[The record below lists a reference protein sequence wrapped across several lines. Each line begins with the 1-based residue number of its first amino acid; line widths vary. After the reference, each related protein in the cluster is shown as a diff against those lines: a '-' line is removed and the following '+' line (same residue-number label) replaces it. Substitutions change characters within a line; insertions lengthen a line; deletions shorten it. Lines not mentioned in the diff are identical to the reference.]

1 LTQQKEQT
9 PQMSY
14 RRFDDTEGRAW
25 EAWEVHPSTVE
36 RRLNQD
42 RRAERRRTKDRRTA
56 PEIRLVIPRE
66 LAEGWLALQGRNER
80 LRISPIPD
88 GWMNLSDEELRRL
101 VIRATMRGQK
111 IS

>member
-1 LTQQKEQT
+1 
-9 PQMSY
+9 MSY

-25 EAWEVHPSTVE
+25 EAWEVHPSMVE
-36 RRLNQD
+36 RRLNRD
-42 RRAERRRTKDRRTA
+42 RRAERRLDQKDRRVV

-66 LAEGWLALQGRNER
+66 LRDGWLALQGRNER
-80 LRISPIPD
+80 LRITPIPD

>member
-1 LTQQKEQT
+1 
-9 PQMSY
+9 MSY
-14 RRFDDTEGRAW
+14 RRFDDTEGRSW

-42 RRAERRRTKDRRTA
+42 RRAERRKTKDRRVA
-56 PEIRLVIPRE
+56 PEIRLIVPRE
-66 LAEGWLALQGRNER
+66 LADGWLALQGRSER